1 MDDEKIKEVF
11 EAYFDKYKKTEGDRT
26 AWSAPFT
33 QYGDKGQFEVNLT
46 KCPRG
51 DVFKPFAN
59 GKKLP
64 EVIGWENFT
73 KAMKDWEKEHPDS
86 FKAEDFFKEMK
97 EML

>member
-1 MDDEKIKEVF
+1 MDHDEIKKTF
-11 EAYFDKYKKTEGDRT
+11 ETYFEKYKKTEGDRT

-33 QYGDKGQFEVNLT
+33 QYKGPEQFEVNLT

-64 EVIGWENFT
+64 EVVGWDNFLNT
-73 KAMKDWEKEHPDS
+73 LPDLEKEHGVD
-86 FKAEDFFKEMK
+86 ADAFFKEMK
-97 EML
+97 DSL